1 MGQAAELVRN
11 AFSHWEQ
18 GDSKPFFGLV
28 AKDVRWTVI
37 GTTEISGTYNSKSE
51 FVAATGKL
59 FNRFAQPLIA
69 KVKALHQDGDTVFL
83 QFHGSSMG
91 VNGRPYEQDYCWVI
105 RVVDDQVRE
114 VTAYLDTA
122 LLLDMFAD

>member
-1 MGQAAELVRN
+1 MGHNAELIRT
-11 AFSHWEQ
+11 AFSHWEE

-28 AKDVRWTVI
+28 ADDVRWTVI
-37 GTTEISGTYNSKSE
+37 GTTEISGTYTSKRE
-51 FVAATGKL
+51 FVTATGKL
-59 FNRFAQPLIA
+59 FSRFTGPLLA
-69 KVKALHQDGDTVFL
+69 KIKAVHDVDDMVFL

-122 LLLDMFAD
+122 LLVDMFAD